1 MKVHHSSK
9 TDLLI
14 LISVVPIFVLGFNS
28 ILFGSRFFNTAQ
40 VFIGATAGTLVFGLV
55 TWYCHATV
63 AAVLRKNYADAP
75 DGREHL
81 VVSSIV
87 FAVMTITLFTLI
99 CIFYHLTHFLDFRL
113 DIKTYL
119 LSLCLGLIINIVAT
133 SLNQSTYSTEK
144 WKDSML
150 ETERLRHEA
159 MQSQLESLKSQVNPH
174 FLFNSLNS
182 LSSLIT
188 EDPEQANAYVNE
200 MSKVYR
206 YLLQVNGI
214 ELVTV
219 AEELKFIQSYFHLLK
234 IRFGDAIEM
243 QVHVVEAAYDQLIP
257 PLTLQLLVE
266 NAVKHNKVLKA
277 EPLRIEIIAA
287 NKQELRVK
295 NNLQRK
301 TTKVD
306 SSYMGLKNISAKF
319 GLFRQKEIVIED
331 TGVSFSVF
339 VPLMNGPGKES
350 KPISLQPTTSNA

>member
-1 MKVHHSSK
+1 MKVHQSSK

-14 LISVVPIFVLGFNS
+14 LISVVPVFVLGFNS
-28 ILFGSRFFNTAQ
+28 ILFGSRFFNSAH
-40 VFIGATAGTLVFGLV
+40 VFIGATLGTLLFGLV

-63 AAVLRKNYADAP
+63 AAILRKNYADAP

-87 FAVMTITLFTLI
+87 FAVMTVTLFTLI
-99 CIFYHLTHFLDFRL
+99 CMLYHLTHFLDFRL

-200 MSKVYR
+200 MSRVYR

-219 AEELKFIQSYFHLLK
+219 AEELKFIASYFHLLK

-243 QVHVVEAAYDQLIP
+243 NFKVVDAALKQLIP

-266 NAVKHNKVLKA
+266 NAVKHNKVLKT
-277 EPLRIEIIAA
+277 EPLHIEIIAT
-287 NKQELRVK
+287 NELELRVK

-301 TTKVD
+301 TTKVE
-306 SSYMGLKNISAKF
+306 SSHLGLKNISAKF
-319 GLFRQKEIVIED
+319 GLFREKEIVIED
-331 TGVSFSVF
+331 TGVSFSVI
-339 VPLMNGPGKES
+339 VPLMINRNQDER
-350 KPISLQPTTSNA
+350 NARHASTIHV